1 MLKKLIGLLSKD
13 KASGNITNTPEIIT
27 HSLTISS
34 EAASQ
39 AKELKDAGDISFR
52 ANNLGQAE
60 LYYQQSIEI
69 NPNQPAAYNNRGIAL
84 YYLQR
89 ADEAL
94 KNYDHAITL
103 NPGYAQAYYN
113 RGIALNSMQRWDEA
127 LVSYDHAIALNPAYI
142 EAHYN
147 RGLVLNHLKRL
158 DEALASYDQA
168 IALNPDYA
176 EAFNNRGV
184 LLNDLKRWD
193 EALANYDRAIV
204 LKPDY
209 AEAFNN
215 KGAALNSLR
224 RFDEALAS
232 FDHAITLTPDNAEAN
247 NNRGTAL
254 NDLMRLDEALAS
266 YDRAIA
272 LNPDYADA
280 YYNRGIVLN
289 ELKRQDEA
297 LISYDHAIALN
308 PDYAEAYYN
317 RGIVLNELKRQDEAL
332 NCYERAIT
340 LKADYIDAY
349 YNQGILLLE
358 LNRLDEALTSFDRA
372 IALKPDHAESH
383 HYRAIILNNHKRFSE
398 ALASYNRAIALKPDY
413 LESYYNRGNILHDLN
428 RLDEALASYDHAIKI
443 NPNYADAH
451 YNRGIVLNDLKRLR
465 EAFASYDRAL
475 TLRPDH
481 EFLYGYWLMTKMM
494 LCDWSDHDATI
505 TKLTDKTNQGEKV
518 LAPFITLSQSN
529 SRALQK
535 KAAQIH
541 VQSKCPTSH
550 ELPPI
555 PKYPKHDKIRI
566 GYFSADFRNHPVSY
580 LTAELFE
587 IHDRSRFELTAFAF
601 GPSTKDEMRTR
612 VAAAFDQFIEVQQYS
627 DQEVALMARKLEIDI
642 AIDLG
647 GFTSESRTGIFAL
660 RAAPVQMS
668 YLGYLGTMSADY
680 MDYLI
685 ADTTIIPGSHIQDYT
700 EKIVYLPNYQV
711 NDTKRSIAKKTFTKR
726 ELGLPPTGFV
736 FCCFNNNYKITPSI
750 FDSWMRILQQV
761 EGSVLW
767 LLGDNE
773 TTESNLKAEATRR
786 NIDAQRLVFAK
797 RLPLPEYLARYRAA
811 DLFLD
816 TSPYNAGTTAS
827 DALWAGLPVLTFL
840 GETFAGRMAASLLYA
855 THLPELVANSQAE
868 YEAFA
873 VNLATHPDKLMRI
886 RQALTENLLTT
897 PLFNTRQFSRHIES
911 AYSQIYERHHADL
924 MPDHIYIK
932 ADHT

>member
-1 MLKKLIGLLSKD
+1 MLKKLIGLLSRDPSSD
-13 KASGNITNTPEIIT
+13 KKTNTPKVVTQPVIIT
-27 HSLTISS
+27 S
-34 EAASQ
+34 EAASR
-39 AKELKDAGDISFR
+39 AKELKDAGDMSFR
-52 ANNLGQAE
+52 ANNLDQAE
-60 LYYQQSIEI
+60 LYYKQSIEI
-69 NPNQPAAYNNRGIAL
+69 DANQPAAYNNRGIAL

-89 ADEAL
+89 AEEAL
-94 KNYDHAITL
+94 KSYDHAIAL
-103 NPGYAQAYYN
+103 NPDYAQAYYN
-113 RGIALNSMQRWDEA
+113 RGIALNSLQRRDEA
-127 LVSYDHAIALNPAYI
+127 LASYDHAIALNPDYV

-147 RGLVLNHLKRL
+147 RGLVLSHLKRL
-158 DEALASYDQA
+158 DEALASYDHA
-168 IALNPDYA
+168 IALNPEHA

-184 LLNDLKRWD
+184 VLNDLSRWD
-193 EALANYDRAIV
+193 EALVSYNRAIA

-215 KGAALNSLR
+215 QGAALNNLKR
-224 RFDEALAS
+224 LDEALAS
-232 FDHAITLTPDNAEAN
+232 YDRAITLNPDHAEAN
-247 NNRGTAL
+247 NNRGAVL
-254 NDLMRLDEALAS
+254 NDLRRLDEALTS

-297 LISYDHAIALN
+297 LASYDHALALN

-332 NCYERAIT
+332 TCYERAIA
-340 LKADYIDAY
+340 LKTDYTDAY
-349 YNQGILLLE
+349 YNQGIMLIE
-358 LNRLDEALTSFDRA
+358 LNRLDEALASFDRV
-372 IALKPDHAESH
+372 IALKPDYAEPY

-428 RLDEALASYDHAIKI
+428 RLDEAVASYDHAIRI
-443 NPNYADAH
+443 NPDYADAH
-451 YNRGIVLNDLKRLR
+451 YNRGIVLNDLKRLP

-475 TLRPDH
+475 TLKPEH
-481 EFLYGYWLMTKMM
+481 EFLHGYWLITKMM
-494 LCDWSDHDATI
+494 LGDWSDYE
-505 TKLTDKTNQGEKV
+505 TKLIQLTGKIERGEKV
-518 LAPFITLSQSN
+518 LAPFITLSQSS

-541 VQSKCPTSH
+541 VQSKCPTNH

-555 PKYPKHDKIRI
+555 PKHPKHDKIRI

-660 RAAPVQMS
+660 RAAPIQMS
-668 YLGYLGTMSADY
+668 YLGYLGTMSAEY
-680 MDYLI
+680 IDYLI
-685 ADTTIIPGSHIQDYT
+685 ADTTIIPDSHKEDYT

-711 NDTKRSIAKKTFTKR
+711 NDTKRSIAKKTFSRK
-726 ELGLPPTGFV
+726 ELGLPSTGFV
-736 FCCFNNNYKITPSI
+736 FCCFNNNYKITPGI
-750 FDSWMRILQQV
+750 FDSWARILKQV

-773 TTESNLKAEATRR
+773 TTETNLKTEATRR
-786 NIDAQRLVFAK
+786 GIDAQRLVFAK
-797 RLPLPEYLARYRAA
+797 RLPLPEYLARYRTA

-868 YEAFA
+868 YETLA
-873 VNLATHPDKLMRI
+873 VNLATQPDRLIHI
-886 RQALTENLLTT
+886 RQTLAENRLAT
-897 PLFNTRQFSRHIES
+897 PLFNTQQFSRHIET
-911 AYSQIYERHHADL
+911 AYTQIYERYQADL
-924 MPDHIYIK
+924 MPDHIYVN
-932 ADHT
+932 ADHG